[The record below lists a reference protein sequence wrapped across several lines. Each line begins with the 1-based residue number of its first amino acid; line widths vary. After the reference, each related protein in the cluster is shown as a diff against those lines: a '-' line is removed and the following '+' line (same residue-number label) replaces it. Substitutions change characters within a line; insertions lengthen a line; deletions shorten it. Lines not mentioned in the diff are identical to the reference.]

1 MVQSVKSSL
10 RKAIG
15 SASLSFEEIRTLL
28 VEVKSVINARPLTY
42 IHDDS
47 DGVNY
52 AIMPSHLMYGRK
64 IVNLPN
70 SSQYEIEST
79 YQTLTKRMKNHKYLL
94 NQLLRTWRKDYLVSL
109 RKSHSLK
116 ARAKKGPLITIG
128 DVVILKDDVTKDNF
142 GNWEW

>member
-1 MVQSVKSSL
+1 M
-10 RKAIG
+10 
-15 SASLSFEEIRTLL
+15 
-28 VEVKSVINARPLTY
+28 TY
-42 IHDDS
+42 IHDDI

-52 AIMPSHLMYGRK
+52 AIASSHLMYGRK

-79 YQTLTKRMKNHKYLL
+79 YQTLPKRMKNHKHLL

-109 RKSHSLK
+109 RESHSLK
-116 ARAKKGPLITIG
+116 ARAKKEPLITIG
-128 DVVILKDDVTKDNF
+128 DVVILNF